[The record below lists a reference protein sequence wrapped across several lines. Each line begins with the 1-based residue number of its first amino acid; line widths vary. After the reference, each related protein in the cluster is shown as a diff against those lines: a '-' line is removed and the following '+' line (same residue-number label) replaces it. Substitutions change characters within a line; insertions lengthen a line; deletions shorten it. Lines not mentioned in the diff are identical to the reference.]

1 MEVDT
6 LRDLLVKELSD
17 IYSAEKQLL
26 KALPKMAKAATF
38 PELRQAFETH
48 TKQTEGHVAR
58 LDDVFSALG
67 EKPKRV
73 KCKGMEG
80 LIEEGSELL
89 KEKGEPAALDAG
101 MIAAAQR
108 VEHYEIA
115 AYGTVRAM
123 AEQLGQ
129 TELVR
134 LFERTLKEEKLTD
147 EKLTKVSV
155 GEVLVDASQLDEQEE
170 GEDESSP
177 KARAGAGGN
186 GTGGRAGASKQ
197 RR

>member
-26 KALPKMAKAATF
+26 KALPKMAKAASF
-38 PELRQAFETH
+38 PELRQAFEKH
-48 TKQTEGHVAR
+48 TQQTEGHVAR
-58 LDDVFSALG
+58 LDDVFETLG

-115 AYGTVRAM
+115 AYGTARTY
-123 AEQLGQ
+123 AETLG
-129 TELVR
+129 EDDAAR
-134 LFERTLKEEKLTD
+134 LLQETLDEESETN
-147 EKLTKVSV
+147 EKLTKIAVSTV
-155 GEVLVDASQLDEQEE
+155 NPAASVDA
-170 GEDESSP
+170 
-177 KARAGAGGN
+177 KAARGN
-186 GTGGRAGASKQ
+186 GSR
-197 RR
+197 

>member
-26 KALPKMAKAATF
+26 KALPKMAKKANF
-38 PELRQAFETH
+38 PELRQAFEKH

-58 LDDVFSALG
+58 LDDVFEQLG

-80 LIEEGSELL
+80 LIEEGSEIMQ
-89 KEKGEPAALDAG
+89 EKGEPAAIDAG

-115 AYGTVRAM
+115 AYGTVRTY
-123 AEQLGQ
+123 AETLGESGAAKLLQQ
-129 TELVR
+129 TLDE
-134 LFERTLKEEKLTD
+134 ESETNEKLND
-147 EKLTKVSV
+147 IAMSAVNPAASV
-155 GEVLVDASQLDEQEE
+155 NVGA
-170 GEDESSP
+170 
-177 KARAGAGGN
+177 ARGN
-186 GTGGRAGASKQ
+186 GSR
-197 RR
+197 

>member
-26 KALPKMAKAATF
+26 KALPKMAKAASF
-38 PELRQAFETH
+38 PELRQAFEMH
-48 TKQTEGHVAR
+48 TQQTEGHVAR
-58 LDDVFSALG
+58 LDDVFETLG

-115 AYGTVRAM
+115 AYGTARTY
-123 AEQLGQ
+123 AETLG
-129 TELVR
+129 EDDAAR
-134 LFERTLKEEKLTD
+134 LLQETLDEESETN
-147 EKLTKVSV
+147 EKLTKIAVSTV
-155 GEVLVDASQLDEQEE
+155 NPAASVDA
-170 GEDESSP
+170 
-177 KARAGAGGN
+177 KAARGN
-186 GTGGRAGASKQ
+186 GSR
-197 RR
+197 